1 MVRHITL
8 FLWFTAELNAQMD
21 ELEALLA
28 ATARNNNDNATQ
40 NGNYYSTFSHKWY
53 VCNVLVYNIM
63 EHVYYVT

>member
-1 MVRHITL
+1 
-8 FLWFTAELNAQMD
+8 MD